1 MNRVDSMLGLATKA
15 GKTKMGTF
23 LVEDAVRS
31 GKARLVLIAE
41 DAEKN
46 TRKTIEDKCTTYH
59 VPVRYYGLKDE
70 LGHSAG
76 KGLRSCA
83 AVLDT
88 GFAESITKLIDGS
101 RGQPAGEKTAPE
113 EKPG

>member
-1 MNRVDSMLGLATKA
+1 MNRIDSMLGLATKA
-15 GKTKMGTF
+15 GRMKTGTF

-46 TRKTIEDKCTTYH
+46 TRKTLEDKCRTYH
-59 VPVRYYGLKDE
+59 VPIRYYGSKEE

-76 KGLRSCA
+76 KEFRSCA

-88 GFAESITKLIDGS
+88 GFAESITRLIDGS
-101 RGQPAGEKTAPE
+101 RGQPSAERAEPE
-113 EKPG
+113 DKPG